1 VTFSGGALQVGWNA
15 VKAVARSAARTV
27 VAREDNKIIMV
38 FKMEPVNHVKILA
51 SKGTI
56 GSVSRLLYA

>member
-1 VTFSGGALQVGWNA
+1 M
-15 VKAVARSAARTV
+15 KAVARSAARTV

>member
-15 VKAVARSAARTV
+15 VKAKAVARSAARTV

-38 FKMEPVNHVKILA
+38 FKVEIVNHVKILA
-51 SKGTI
+51 SKE
-56 GSVSRLLYA
+56 R